1 MKQWLLILGALMA
14 SLTAQAAERI
24 ITLGGDVTEIVYK
37 LGAQDSLVGRDS
49 TSLHPVQATQLPD
62 VGYMRTLN
70 AEGVLSLRPTLLLA
84 SELSQPSIALSQIEK
99 SGVKVVKITGKPA
112 LEAIPV
118 KIMTIAD
125 AVGKSGQGQQL
136 VEQFN
141 RSVAEISTTPI
152 NKKVVFIMSHGGV
165 QPMAAGQNT
174 AADSMIKAVVA
185 QNAMDNFTSYRP
197 LSQEGLISS
206 QPDLI
211 VLTEE
216 GVKSL
221 NGIENVWKLPGL
233 ALTPAGKN
241 KALLVVD
248 DVGMLSFSLGTPQ
261 VMLQLREALEKSQW
275 VVLSILY
282 LPFWCY

>member
-174 AADSMIKAVVA
+174 AADSMIKAVGA

-233 ALTPAGKN
+233 TLTPAGKN

-261 VMLQLREALEKSQW
+261 VMLQLREALEKSQ
-275 VVLSILY
+275 
-282 LPFWCY
+282 